1 MFFKKKVI
9 LASTIKDVE
18 QNLEKLF
25 QIFKNISAL
34 YKDYFIILVESDSS
48 DDTYKKSKLL
58 INSLNGKLYKLNT
71 KNIKYRTQRIAKC
84 RNKIIEGITSNPKL
98 KKFDHLILLDA
109 DGVNWLINKNK
120 IFNSIVNAPKDW
132 SGLFPTQYFSYYDL
146 WALRI
151 KYYFDYDCY
160 VVLKKLSKKK
170 NSNEIY
176 RKKIFNN
183 FFLISKFDK
192 RYISAKSAF
201 GGLGIYK
208 IKHILHSKYD
218 SKKGLYSEHVLFN
231 KKIIDKN
238 YKLYIDKKLKNSLG
252 LNEHFLKSFIYC
264 FSPSKLKKLLIPKF
278 K

>member
-25 QIFKNISAL
+25 KIFKNISSL
-34 YKDYFIILVESDSS
+34 YEDYFIILVESDSS
-48 DDTYKKSKLL
+48 DDTYDKSKSL
-58 INSLNGKLYKLNT
+58 INNLNGKLFKLNT
-71 KNIKYRTQRIAKC
+71 KNFKYRTQRIAKC
-84 RNKIIEGITSNPKL
+84 RNKIIETITRSPKL
-98 KKFDHLILLDA
+98 KKFDHLISLDA

-132 SGLFPTQYFSYYDL
+132 SGLFPTQYF
-146 WALRI
+146 
-151 KYYFDYDCY
+151 FDYDCY

-183 FFLISKFDK
+183 FFLISRFDK
-192 RYISAKSAF
+192 RYISVKSAF

-231 KKIIDKN
+231 KKIIYKG

-264 FSPSKLKKLLIPKF
+264 FSPTKLKKLLVPKF

>member
-1 MFFKKKVI
+1 MFIKKKVI

-25 QIFKNISAL
+25 QIFKNISSL
-34 YKDYFIILVESDSS
+34 YEDYFVILVESDSS
-48 DDTYKKSKLL
+48 DDTYNKAKRL
-58 INSLNGKLYKLNT
+58 INDFNGKVFKLNT
-71 KNIKYRTQRIAKC
+71 KNIKYRTQRIEKC
-84 RNKIIEGITSNPKL
+84 RNKIIETIKRNHKL
-98 KKFDHLILLDA
+98 KKFDHLISLDA

-151 KYYFDYDCY
+151 KFFFDYDCY

-183 FFLISKFDK
+183 FFLISKFNK
-192 RYISAKSAF
+192 RYISVKSAF

-231 KKIIDKN
+231 KKIIYKG

-264 FSPSKLKKLLIPKF
+264 FSPSKLKKLLVPKF